1 MKDDNENIKEWVYC
15 PICGNKTRLKLRQD
29 TVLTHFPLFCPK
41 CKRESLIDAKN
52 FKVTKVKQNMDIEKP
67 DA

>member
-1 MKDDNENIKEWVYC
+1 MKDDDKNIKEWVYC

-52 FKVTKVKQNMDIEKP
+52 FKVTQVKQNMYIEKP

>member
-1 MKDDNENIKEWVYC
+1 MLNEVIRQEWVYC
-15 PICGNKTRLKLRQD
+15 PICGNKTRLRLRED

-41 CKRESLIDAKN
+41 CKYTCVIYFRNK
-52 FKVTKVKQNMDIEKP
+52 KIEEIKTP

>member
-1 MKDDNENIKEWVYC
+1 MKDDDKNIKEWLYC

-52 FKVTKVKQNMDIEKP
+52 FKVTQVKQNMYIEKP

>member
-1 MKDDNENIKEWVYC
+1 MKGDNESIKEWVYC

>member
-15 PICGNKTRLKLRQD
+15 PLCGNKTRLKLRQD

-52 FKVTKVKQNMDIEKP
+52 FKVTQVKQNMYIEKP